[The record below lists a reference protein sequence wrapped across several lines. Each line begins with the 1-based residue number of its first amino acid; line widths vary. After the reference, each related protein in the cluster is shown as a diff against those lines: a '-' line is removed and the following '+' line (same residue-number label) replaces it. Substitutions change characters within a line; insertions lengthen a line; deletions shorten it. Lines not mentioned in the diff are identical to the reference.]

1 VNKEIDRCSPS
12 NPLVIF
18 LAILTGFIGLG
29 ALISGG
35 MLIISPSGSLLGF
48 TPSLLE
54 GTPFRDYLVPG
65 IILFLFLGA
74 YSAAVTY
81 SIIARPGWRWPETIN
96 PFKKLHWA
104 WAAALAN
111 GIIIFIWISVETILL
126 GYISF
131 LQPAILAWSILIL
144 ILVLLPLTQRHFSR
158 R

>member
-1 VNKEIDRCSPS
+1 MNKETYWLNRSK
-12 NPLVIF
+12 PLVIF
-18 LAILTGFIGLG
+18 LAVLTGFIGLG

-35 MLIISPSGSLLGF
+35 MLILSPSGSLLGF
-48 TPSLLE
+48 TPALLK
-54 GTPFRDYLVPG
+54 GTPFKDFLIPG

-81 SIIARPGWRWPETIN
+81 SIIARPGWRWPDIIN

-131 LQPAILAWSILIL
+131 LQPAILGWSILIL